1 MALSLNG
8 PHGHLKGKIGN
19 LVYYVLN
26 GQPVVRTI
34 GDPGKPSKNQKGNQQ
49 AMSVTMKAVK
59 SMKDFINSSFEP
71 EARGTI
77 RNPFNLAVSYNK
89 KLALQGAY
97 PDIKVDYSKI
107 VLSYGDLP
115 LAYDLKMVKTD
126 AGVLVSWGPDHEDF
140 NARDND
146 MVMLML
152 CHPLHHKSTTALNA
166 CRRDAG
172 QYFFPLSHAMLNE
185 PIEGYICFKSANGK
199 HISDSAYLG
208 NLNGEMDSLEEE
220 HQKKKYT
227 ALKTRFDQ
235 IAPDYLQQ
243 LSDNHGNPVDSKAF
257 RNLEKE
263 YQVLKHKLEHLPG
276 KPV

>member
-1 MALSLNG
+1 MALSFNG
-8 PHGHLKGKIGN
+8 PHGPLKGKIGN
-19 LVYYVLN
+19 LVFYLLN

-59 SMKDFINSSFEP
+59 SMKDFINSSFEL

-89 KLALQGAY
+89 KHALTGEY
-97 PDIKVDYSKI
+97 PNIKVDYSKI
-107 VLSYGDLP
+107 VLSYGNLP
-115 LAYDLKMVKTD
+115 LAADLKMVKTD
-126 AGVLVSWGPDHEDF
+126 TGVLLSWDLDNEDF
-140 NARDND
+140 DALNND

-152 CHPLHHKSTTALNA
+152 HHPSSQKSTIALNA

-172 QYFFPLSHAMLNE
+172 QHFIPVSDALLNE

-199 HISDSAYLG
+199 RISDSAYLG
-208 NLNGEMDSLEEE
+208 NLNGELKTPEEE
-220 HQKKKYT
+220 SQQKKYVV
-227 ALKTRFDQ
+227 LKTRFDQ
-235 IAPDYLQQ
+235 VEQDYLRQ
-243 LSDNHGNPVDSKAF
+243 LNDNRGNPVDSKAF

-263 YQVLKHKLEHLPG
+263 YQVLKCKLEHLPG
-276 KPV
+276 KPG